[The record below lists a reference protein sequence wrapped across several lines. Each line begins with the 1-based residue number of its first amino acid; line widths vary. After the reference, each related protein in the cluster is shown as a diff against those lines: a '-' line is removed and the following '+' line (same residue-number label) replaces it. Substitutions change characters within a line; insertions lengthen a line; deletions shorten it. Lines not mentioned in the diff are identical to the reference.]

1 MKIAA
6 RVIPAC
12 LMSAALTFSACNYT
26 KPVMY
31 INIANVSGHAMRN
44 LELTH
49 PTGTFGLP
57 ELRNG
62 QTHQH
67 MAPIG
72 AFQVLVTG
80 APSALATFSSGAGQ
94 ITVTCDQSLQVLN
107 YWPTPYNGATAE
119 NSNMYTL
126 TH

>member
-1 MKIAA
+1 MAAMKIAA
-6 RVIPAC
+6 HLFAVLLITV
-12 LMSAALTFSACNYT
+12 ALISSACNYI

-31 INIANVSGHAMRN
+31 INLSNSSGHAMRN
-44 LELTH
+44 VELTH

-72 AFQVLVTG
+72 TPCKFKVKFEDEAGKKYSTDYDLGTKCPTEIAFEVGEGMKVSERQLR
-80 APSALATFSSGAGQ
+80 P
-94 ITVTCDQSLQVLN
+94 
-107 YWPTPYNGATAE
+107 
-119 NSNMYTL
+119 
-126 TH
+126 

>member
-12 LMSAALTFSACNYT
+12 LMAAALMLSACNYT

-31 INIANVSGHAMRN
+31 INLANVSGHTMRN
-44 LELTH
+44 VELKY

-57 ELRNG
+57 ELRSG

-72 AFQVLVTG
+72 TPCKFNVKFEDDAG
-80 APSALATFSSGAGQ
+80 KKYATDYDLGEK
-94 ITVTCDQSLQVLN
+94 C
-107 YWPTPYNGATAE
+107 PTEIVFEVGGDMKISERQLRP
-119 NSNMYTL
+119 
-126 TH
+126 

>member
-1 MKIAA
+1 MKIVA
-6 RVIPAC
+6 RVFPAC
-12 LMSAALTFSACNYT
+12 LMAAALTLSACNYT

-44 LELTH
+44 VELTH

-72 AFQVLVTG
+72 TPCKFNVKFEDDAGKKYAIDYDLG
-80 APSALATFSSGAGQ
+80 AKCPVEIVFEIGEGMRVS
-94 ITVTCDQSLQVLN
+94 
-107 YWPTPYNGATAE
+107 E
-119 NSNMYTL
+119 RTL
-126 TH
+126 RP